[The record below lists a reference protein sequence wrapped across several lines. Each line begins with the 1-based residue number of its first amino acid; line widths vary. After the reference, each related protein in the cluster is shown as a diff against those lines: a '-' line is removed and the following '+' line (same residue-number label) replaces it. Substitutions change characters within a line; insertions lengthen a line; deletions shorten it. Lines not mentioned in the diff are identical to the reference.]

1 MNTMNI
7 VKYVSKTISI
17 LFSPLLAPA
26 YGMLIALNF
35 SEMYPLPV
43 AVKFRAVAVVALLT
57 GVIPLMIIYGLSM
70 LSLVK
75 DASLFDRKDR
85 TVPYAAAICLYVA
98 AAIYIFMAGAP
109 RWMILFML
117 GGIAGLLIVA
127 LVNRRWKISAHAAG
141 MGGLVALGAVL
152 AMRWPMIYGM
162 ETMLTVVIMAAGL
175 TCTARLIMRC
185 HTPLQVCA
193 GFAAG
198 FLPVALLML
207 F

>member
-85 TVPYAAAICLYVA
+85 TVPYAAAKCLYVA
-98 AAIYIFMAGAP
+98 A
-109 RWMILFML
+109 
-117 GGIAGLLIVA
+117 
-127 LVNRRWKISAHAAG
+127 
-141 MGGLVALGAVL
+141 LVALGAVL

-207 F
+207 V